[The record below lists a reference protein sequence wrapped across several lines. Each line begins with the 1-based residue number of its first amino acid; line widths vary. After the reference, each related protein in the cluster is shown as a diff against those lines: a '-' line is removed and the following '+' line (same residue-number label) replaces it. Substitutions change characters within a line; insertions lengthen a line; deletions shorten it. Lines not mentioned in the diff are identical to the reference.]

1 MRWVRIAGGGE
12 RQRSSAKAA
21 EVRPGYPAGRPL
33 YFFDLD
39 HYSGFGAR
47 ILSLLY
53 RHAVYIDILK
63 DPSSVNS
70 CLIFALILKTSLA
83 LTVGILQSLLLR
95 RTRMDLLF
103 PA

>member
-1 MRWVRIAGGGE
+1 MRWVRIAGSRG
-12 RQRSSAKAA
+12 RQGSSAKAA
-21 EVRPGYPAGRPL
+21 EVRPDFPAGRAVVL
-33 YFFDLD
+33 NH
-39 HYSGFGAR
+39 HYDFGAR

-70 CLIFALILKTSLA
+70 CLIFALILKASLA